1 MKFITCCAAAILFF
15 GAGAGIVHAQAELTP
30 WGNLR
35 GIRIDG
41 QLMEINTSICLIGPT
56 MADILQTEKEKQ
68 HPTYERRGTRQIV
81 TTDLGKFLFTETVQD
96 TGDGKAA
103 LTVHALAAPDSTL
116 TGAFLCFDL
125 PADVYA
131 GAKIELIDRAASP
144 MDTVFLLP
152 ARPGRRPGSTHTRS
166 FLMPLTVSGFRA
178 VSASRTL
185 EVRTQRPTEILILR
199 ADPQQGRMN
208 DRIYLGILT
217 GHTTI
222 GQTAERTFM
231 LKVSGE
237 IDTRPAH
244 ISIDPTRPGR
254 QFDGIGGNF
263 RIQNETLD
271 PGIIDYC
278 LDNLNVRWARVE
290 FPWRA
295 WHSIESA
302 PPIEAARAGRLD
314 RGVRSALELTR
325 KLSRRGIPIIV
336 SAWSA
341 PAWSIV
347 GETNTDNTNGVWGN
361 PLDSRKMRSII
372 RSIGDYF
379 AYLKESYGVEPAL
392 FSFNESD
399 LGINVRMTGE
409 EHAEFIRKLGA
420 HLASKELPTKM
431 LLGDN
436 SDATTIDFIEP
447 ALQDPATHRFIGAI
461 SFHAWRGCDN
471 WTLSTWAD
479 ASRELNVP
487 LMIGESG
494 TDAKAYL
501 YPDVFLEPSFA
512 MDEVDINVRAC
523 NTAHVRAILQ
533 WQLTSDYSLLKG
545 GGIYGT
551 GGPLQPTQRFW
562 NLKQLSMAA
571 PGSFIL
577 PAASDTKGISC
588 TAFGAIAEG
597 TYSVHIVNHGA
608 ARRVTVTGFP
618 EGVKELRIYV
628 TDARRGMEEGKRVRV
643 ADGEAEF
650 TLAGFGFTSV
660 VTSKQ

>member
-1 MKFITCCAAAILFF
+1 MNALKWCAAAFIFF
-15 GAGAGIVHAQAELTP
+15 GAGTGAVHAQAELTA

-68 HPTYERRGTRQIV
+68 HPTYERRGTRQTV

-103 LTVHALAAPDSTL
+103 LTINATAAADSTL

-125 PADVYA
+125 AADDYA
-131 GAKIELIDRAASP
+131 GAKIELIDPVLSA

-152 ARPGRRPGSTHTRS
+152 APPERRPGSTPRRN
-166 FLMPLTVSGFRA
+166 FLMPLTVSGFR
-178 VSASRTL
+178 VISASRSL
-185 EVRTQRPTEILILR
+185 EVRSQRRTEILIRR
-199 ADPQQGRMN
+199 ADPQLGSMN
-208 DRIYLGILT
+208 DRIYLAILA

-231 LKVSGE
+231 LKVSGTV
-237 IDTRPAH
+237 DTRPVRVTF
-244 ISIDPTRPGR
+244 DPQNPGR

-263 RIQNETLD
+263 RIQNESLD

-278 LDNLNVRWARVE
+278 LENLNVRWARVE

-295 WHSIESA
+295 WHPIESA

-314 RGVRSALELTR
+314 RGVRSALELTQ

-347 GETNTDNTNGVWGN
+347 GEPNTDNINGIWGN
-361 PLDSRKMRSII
+361 PLNNRKIRSII

-379 AYLKESYGVEPAL
+379 VYLKESYGVEPAL

-409 EHAEFIRKLGA
+409 EHVEFIKKLGA

-447 ALQDPATHRFIGAI
+447 ALKDPAAHRYIGAI

-501 YPDVFLEPSFA
+501 YPDVFTEPSFA
-512 MDEVDINVRAC
+512 MDEIDINVRAC
-523 NTAHVRAILQ
+523 NTAHVRSILQ

-562 NLKQLSMAA
+562 NLKQFSMAA

-577 PAASDTKGISC
+577 PAASDTKRISC
-588 TAFGAIAEG
+588 TAFGNIADG
-597 TYSVHIVNHGA
+597 MYSVHIVNHGA
-608 ARRVTVTGFP
+608 ARRVTVAGFP
-618 EGVKELRIYV
+618 DSVRELRVYV
-628 TDARRGMEEGKRVRV
+628 TDARRGMEEAKRVRV

-650 TLAGFGFTSV
+650 TLAEFSFTSV
-660 VTSKQ
+660 ITSKQ